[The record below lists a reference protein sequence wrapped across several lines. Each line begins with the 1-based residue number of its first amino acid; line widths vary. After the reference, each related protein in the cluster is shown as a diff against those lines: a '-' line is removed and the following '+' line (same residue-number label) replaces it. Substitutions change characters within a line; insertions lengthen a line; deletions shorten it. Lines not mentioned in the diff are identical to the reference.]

1 MSFHF
6 TRRKPIKEQKLLD
19 TILIPLAKVVD
30 GLMSWWKAPQ
40 VIKITDTKRRVAV
53 EETWVSSGG
62 RKTLCINI
70 LYVAKVHK
78 SHT

>member
-1 MSFHF
+1 M
-6 TRRKPIKEQKLLD
+6 
-19 TILIPLAKVVD
+19 AKVVD

-40 VIKITDTKRRVAV
+40 VIKIIDTKRRVAV

-78 SHT
+78 NHI